1 MDTWTKRLRFVFL
14 ARDLRICTEPVFAR
28 SPRLSHKMTLLFS
41 GPRQSLRRTVAES
54 SLGNQKLF
62 YIMYILSDKVN
73 PIIYH
78 TILHVVLKD
87 FSGVADL
94 DPFCCKANPLLYQQQ
109 DNKSLG
115 SRFHCAHLSS
125 RIQR

>member
-1 MDTWTKRLRFVFL
+1 MHRTSLCPEPTPVAQNDSLFQRTPTKSAKDCCREL
-14 ARDLRICTEPVFAR
+14 
-28 SPRLSHKMTLLFS
+28 
-41 GPRQSLRRTVAES
+41 
-54 SLGNQKLF
+54 LGNQKLF

-94 DPFCCKANPLLYQQQ
+94 DPFCCKANPNPLLYQQQ